1 MTRMNKKAAWIEM
14 GAMIAAVASFMWLW
28 RGTFPGSS
36 VAIVVLY
43 FGIPIASHLRRG
55 ETPRDIGLRFDNAGK
70 SFRDVLIFVGPL
82 VPVTIVIGE
91 LLGSL
96 DFSSTYDGLLFVGAL
111 KRIAWSTAQQY
122 ALVAF
127 FYRRSTEVVPGRWPP
142 ILLAAGVFG
151 LIHLPNPFLTVLT
164 FLLGS
169 LSCWLYRRTPNVF
182 VLGLAHAVLSFAIS
196 RSLPVG
202 LTFKMRVGPG
212 FFEIWDQLHG
222 FWTLF

>member
-1 MTRMNKKAAWIEM
+1 MKAKVAWIEM
-14 GAMIAAVASFMWLW
+14 AAMTAAVVSFIWLW
-28 RGTFPGSS
+28 SGAFPGSS
-36 VAIVVLY
+36 AAIVVLY
-43 FGIPIASHLRRG
+43 FGIPLAGHLRRG
-55 ETPRDIGLRFDNAGK
+55 ETPRDLGLRLDNFGK
-70 SFRDVLIFVGPL
+70 SLRDVLVFVGPL
-82 VPVTIVIGE
+82 VPIPILIGG

-96 DFSSTYDGLLFVGAL
+96 DFLADYDGSLWVGAL
-111 KRIAWSTAQQY
+111 QRIAWSTAQQY

-127 FYRRSTEVVPGRWPP
+127 FYRRSTEVVPGTWPP
-142 ILLAAGVFG
+142 IVLAAGIFG
-151 LIHLPNPFLTVLT
+151 LVHLPNPFLTVVT

-169 LSCWLYRRTPNVF
+169 LSCWLYRRVPNVF

-212 FFEIWDQLHG
+212 FLEVWERLYGF